1 MGISDEDWE
10 IVEYSSDQSEIEENN
25 LYFGFSDLALGSE
38 EGLCLSKTLKSREVN
53 TINPELY
60 LDANEASILIDNP
73 LIVNSPPLSY
83 SMKFEVVDK
92 DNKRYN
98 MKLSHKII
106 GDIGFSITADWERF
120 VRVHNLKAGD
130 EVSFY
135 RNLKDTSVVSDD
147 YHYILKYVRKSSDC
161 GNDAQTSDVGRRE
174 LKDKQRETEK
184 AELKDDKIALE
195 NTTIASIG
203 EHKVEHDQ
211 IQRYGP
217 VLSSRNFIHIVFLN
231 VDFSMNLLVFD
242 EYDRVYNMLLSE
254 CSFGK
259 MAYSITAE
267 WDTFVRV
274 HKLKAGDDIFFHR
287 INLEALNASD
297 DYCYILKYVRK
308 FSDSEDDTRDTKE
321 VSPCENTA
329 DKNKENM
336 SGPGS
341 RPLPREACCLSKTL
355 TRISILENGRL
366 YFDAYDAMTL
376 TDSPGIVEY
385 PPGTYSKDL
394 LVFDEDDRRYTMNL
408 SNHISEGETRFC
420 LNMDWNTFCKTHDL
434 KQGDRL
440 MIYRV
445 LDASVSEEAYYVL
458 KYSRKNTL

>member
-83 SMKFEVVDK
+83 SMKFEVVDT

-217 VLSSRNFIHIVFLN
+217 VLSSR
-231 VDFSMNLLVFD
+231 
-242 EYDRVYNMLLSE
+242 
-254 CSFGK
+254 K

-420 LNMDWNTFCKTHDL
+420 LDMDWNTFCKTHDL